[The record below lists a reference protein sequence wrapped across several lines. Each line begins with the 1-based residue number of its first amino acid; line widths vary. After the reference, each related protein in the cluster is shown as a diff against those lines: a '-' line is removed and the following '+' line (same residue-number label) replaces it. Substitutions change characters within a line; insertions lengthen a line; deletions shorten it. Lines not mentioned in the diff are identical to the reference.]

1 MSVNLSIN
9 NAPAEVVE
17 RLRRRARRHRRSL
30 QAELLAIV
38 EEAVSDEGVLTPA
51 ELLVHVQRIGLQTP
65 SESAAIVRAARD
77 ES

>member
-9 NAPAEVVE
+9 NAPVEVVE

-51 ELLVHVQRIGLQTP
+51 ELLLHVQRIGLQTP
-65 SESAAIVRAARD
+65 SEAAAIVRSARD